1 MANPILIEL
10 TRGTRVE
17 CRHAGSIAVAKPNG
31 ELVLSLGDV
40 TSPVYPRSAVKAF
53 QAIPLLETGA
63 ADRFEFG
70 KPEIALACASHSGTE
85 QHVALASSML
95 ARAGLDVTALGCGAH
110 VPMGEEAAAAFHR
123 AGARASALHNNCSGK
138 HSGMVATCVH
148 CGDPVGGYL
157 ATDHP
162 HQQRIRGVLEEFTG
176 ARLSRDTP
184 GIDGCSAPNW
194 AIPLAGLA
202 SAFAQLVTGEGAAK
216 ERRLVCERILEAS
229 WAAPEMVAGPGRL
242 DTVMMS
248 ALPGEIFMK
257 TGAEGVYCGGFPKL
271 GLGFAI
277 KIEDGAK
284 RASEA
289 VTSALA
295 SRLLPSAARF
305 AGPWPFKNW
314 VGTTVGETRIAAEL
328 AHALDVLAV

>member
-10 TRGTRVE
+10 TRGSRVE
-17 CRHAGSIAVAKPNG
+17 CRHAGAIAVARPDG

-40 TSPVYPRSAVKAF
+40 ASPVYPRSAVKAF

-63 ADRFEFG
+63 ADRFGFG
-70 KPEIALACASHSGTE
+70 TAEIALACASHSGTE
-85 QHVALASSML
+85 KHVALAASML
-95 ARAGLDVTALGCGAH
+95 ARAGLDETALGCGPH
-110 VPMGEEAAAAFHR
+110 PPMGEEAAAAFHR
-123 AGARASALHNNCSGK
+123 SGGKAGALHNNCSGK

-148 CGDPVGGYL
+148 CGDPVAGYL
-157 ATDHP
+157 SPDHP

-176 ARLSRDTP
+176 ARLARDIP

-194 AIPLAGLA
+194 AVPLAGLA
-202 SAFAQLVTGEGAAK
+202 KGFAQLVTGEGAAK
-216 ERRLVCERILEAS
+216 GRRLVCERILDAS

-248 ALPGEIFMK
+248 ALPGELFMK

-295 SRLLPSAARF
+295 SRLLPSAASF
-305 AGPWPFKNW
+305 TGPWPFKNW

-328 AHALDVLAV
+328 AHALDVLVV